1 MGLDLV
7 ELLIAVETAFD
18 LDISDDQ
25 AGDISTPRDLIRHLA
40 SQLPLAETLPTICL
54 GQRAFYRLRAA
65 CQNQL
70 GLDRSQ
76 LRPNTAV
83 AAILAPHARK
93 QQWSSIQQRIGAT
106 VWPGLR
112 HNPLMIKL
120 RGDDDMTLGQTAT
133 QLAQW
138 HPALLKDAGSGWTVA
153 EIERIVITILKE
165 LCGIDMRRYSLD
177 STFTDGLGLE

>member
-25 AGDISTPRDLIRHLA
+25 AGDIITPRDLIAHLA
-40 SQLPLAETLPTICL
+40 SRLPRADAASRLCL
-54 GQRAFYRLRAA
+54 GQRAFYRLRMA
-65 CQNQL
+65 CQDQL

-76 LRPNTAV
+76 LRPTTSV
-83 AAILAPHARK
+83 VAILAPHARK
-93 QQWSSIQQRIGAT
+93 QQWRSIQQRIGAT

-120 RGDDDMTLGQTAT
+120 RGADVLTLGQTAS

-153 EIERIVITILKE
+153 EIEHIVISILKE

>member
-25 AGDISTPRDLIRHLA
+25 AGAIITPRDLIAHLA
-40 SQLPLAETLPTICL
+40 SRLPRADPPSRLCL

-65 CQNQL
+65 CQREL

-76 LRPNTAV
+76 LRPSTAV
-83 AAILAPHARK
+83 VAILSPHARK
-93 QQWSSIQQRIGAT
+93 QQWSSIQRHLGAT

-112 HNPLMIKL
+112 QNTLMIKL
-120 RGDDDMTLGQTAT
+120 RGDDDLTLGETAT
-133 QLAQW
+133 RLAQW

-153 EIERIVITILKE
+153 EIERTVITILEE
-165 LCGIDMRRYSLD
+165 LCGIDMRQYSLD
-177 STFTDGLGLE
+177 AGFSDGLGLE